1 MHSLVYFV
9 THNPQVFV
17 LWILDFPQDF
27 ICTQKINIFVTE
39 SRKQFYEVRKWNFN
53 EIGKA
58 YQLIFITRCLSFQKT
73 YLVGIL

>member
-9 THNPQVFV
+9 THNPQVLV

-27 ICTQKINIFVTE
+27 ICTQKIKIFVTE
-39 SRKQFYEVRKWNFN
+39 SRKQFYEVGKWNFD

-58 YQLIFITRCLSFQKT
+58 FQ
-73 YLVGIL
+73 